1 MNSIK
6 QIFVDSLNGLSLDL
20 IPLFLFQLFS
30 AALMAYVLDFL
41 LKKKSGEHPVEHAVV
56 LAVSVALLTSL
67 AKYSVALSVIGAA
80 LILLLVRNKE
90 RNSLQTITLLLF
102 SLIGFGC
109 GSASVIQTMIGFVVV
124 CLIVVFM
131 PLKSK

>member
-30 AALMAYVLDFL
+30 AALMAYALDFL
-41 LKKKSGEHPVEHAVV
+41 LKKKSGEHPVEYAVLLTV
-56 LAVSVALLTSL
+56 GITLLTSL

-80 LILLLVRNKE
+80 LILLFARNKE
-90 RNSLQTITLLLF
+90 RNPLQTIALLLF
-102 SLIGFGC
+102 ALVGFGC
-109 GSASVIQTMIGFVVV
+109 GSASVIQTMIGFVVI
-124 CLIVVFM
+124 CLIIVFI
-131 PLKSK
+131 PIKTK